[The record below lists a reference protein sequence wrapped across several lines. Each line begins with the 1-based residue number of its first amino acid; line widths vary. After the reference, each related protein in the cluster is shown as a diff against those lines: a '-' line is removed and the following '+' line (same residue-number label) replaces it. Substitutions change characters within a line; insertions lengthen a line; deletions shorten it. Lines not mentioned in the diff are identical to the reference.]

1 MSATLTKPS
10 LQDIIL
16 DAIGDAIA
24 YRKEEPAFCGGCR
37 NSPVDHCLDHER
49 DYALARDY
57 EEAERRI
64 RAAADDADVLAL
76 LNGKGGTS

>member
-10 LQDIIL
+10 LQDVL
-16 DAIGDAIA
+16 LDALSDAIGL
-24 YRKEEPAFCGGCR
+24 RKEEPESCYDCR
-37 NSPVDHCLDHER
+37 RSPVDHCLDHER

-76 LNGKGGTS
+76 LNGKGES